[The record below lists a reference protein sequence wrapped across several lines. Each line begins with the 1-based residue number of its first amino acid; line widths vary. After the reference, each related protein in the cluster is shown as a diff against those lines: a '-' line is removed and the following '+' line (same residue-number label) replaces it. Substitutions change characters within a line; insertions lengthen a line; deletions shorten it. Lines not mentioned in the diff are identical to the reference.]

1 MSRSA
6 FAVHFKDLVGAT
18 PLEYLTGWR
27 MQKATSLLQKG
38 DKKLFEVA
46 KFLVTQ
52 VESSGLFGK
61 PFPDRV
67 RCGLLVKHDTRSL
80 SFSCPIRIP

>member
-1 MSRSA
+1 
-6 FAVHFKDLVGAT
+6 
-18 PLEYLTGWR
+18 

-67 RCGLLVKHDTRSL
+67 
-80 SFSCPIRIP
+80 